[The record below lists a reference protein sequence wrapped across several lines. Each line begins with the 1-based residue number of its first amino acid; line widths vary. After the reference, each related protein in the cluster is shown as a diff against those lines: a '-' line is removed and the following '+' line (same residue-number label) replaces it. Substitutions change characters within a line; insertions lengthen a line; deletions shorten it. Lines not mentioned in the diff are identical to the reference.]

1 MIARDIIIIQTGQRY
16 NRKAGIEEMNF
27 LDIAKTR
34 YSVRSYKDKRVEKE
48 KLNKILE
55 AAHVAP
61 TAANLQPVRLLVVQ
75 EKEGLDKIGKA
86 ANIYN
91 APLAIIVCSDHSI
104 AWKRPFDNKQTTDID
119 ASIVTDHMMLEA
131 TELGLGTVWVCYF
144 KPDIIKNEF
153 ELPDTLEP
161 VNILVIGY
169 SDEEPMPLNRHSG
182 NRIPLSKLVSYEML
196 GK

>member
-16 NRKAGIEEMNF
+16 NREAGIEEMNF

-196 GK
+196 GE

>member
-1 MIARDIIIIQTGQRY
+1 
-16 NRKAGIEEMNF
+16 MNF

-48 KLNKILE
+48 KLEQILE

-75 EKEGLDKIGKA
+75 EKEGLDKISEA
-86 ANIYN
+86 ANIYS

-144 KPDIIKNEF
+144 KPDIIKKEF

-169 SDEEPMPLNRHSG
+169 SDEDPMPLNRHRE
-182 NRIPLSKLVSYEML
+182 NRIPLSQLVSYEML
-196 GK
+196 GN

>member
-1 MIARDIIIIQTGQRY
+1 
-16 NRKAGIEEMNF
+16 MNF

-48 KLNKILE
+48 KLEQILE

-75 EKEGLDKIGKA
+75 EKEGLDKIGEA
-86 ANIYN
+86 ANIYS

-144 KPDIIKNEF
+144 KPDIIKKEF
-153 ELPDTLEP
+153 EFQWE
-161 VNILVIGY
+161 NILNVACTRAKYRIAFIGNIN
-169 SDEEPMPLNRHSG
+169 DWKNR
-182 NRIPLSKLVSYEML
+182 RYFREFIPNLIDIKNV
-196 GK
+196 

>member
-1 MIARDIIIIQTGQRY
+1 
-16 NRKAGIEEMNF
+16 MNF

-48 KLNKILE
+48 KLEQILE

-75 EKEGLDKIGKA
+75 EKEGLDKIGEA
-86 ANIYN
+86 ANIYS

-131 TELGLGTVWVCYF
+131 TELELATVWVCYF
-144 KPDIIKNEF
+144 KPDIIKKEF
-153 ELPDTLEP
+153 ELP
-161 VNILVIGY
+161 VNILLIGY
-169 SDEEPMPLNRHSG
+169 SDEEPMPLNRHSKT
-182 NRIPLSKLVSYEML
+182 RIPLAQLVSYEML
-196 GK
+196 GN